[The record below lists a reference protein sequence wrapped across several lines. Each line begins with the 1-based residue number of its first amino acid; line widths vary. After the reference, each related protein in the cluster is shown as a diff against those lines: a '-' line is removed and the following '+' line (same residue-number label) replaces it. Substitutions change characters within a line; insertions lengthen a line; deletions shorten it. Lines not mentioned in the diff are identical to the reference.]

1 MPTKREVL
9 EHYIKQAATLKDVTR
24 AIGNWLASVG
34 TTAAPLAERGL
45 SGIGAKQTAGRLGR
59 AAERQTAGL
68 AAGSPYNEFLMR
80 GSKGVGLIPTNLEDI
95 QRSVGRVSA
104 FNRFRDKER
113 RMMRNLGAG
122 TLGAGGLGLYG
133 GYRGIRSLIGG
144 EEEKPVARKKPAKE
158 EESVEKTSS
167 EKQAGPLL
175 DKVKALLL
183 RLGHASAGPVEA
195 GMGLVGVKPST
206 TGLVGTGR
214 ERARVGQ
221 MPGRLKGTPEKALEG
236 RLTGLGGAVAGAGAL
251 GAGGAGYAGYKAL
264 SGGKGEE
271 KQTAKAPEK
280 KEAPKEKKEPE
291 EKEAQLG
298 TPFTDGL
305 LQFCLERKLDGE
317 QVADLLEK
325 GAQAGGWIGEECQG
339 LLDRMVK

>member
-1 MPTKREVL
+1 
-9 EHYIKQAATLKDVTR
+9 
-24 AIGNWLASVG
+24 
-34 TTAAPLAERGL
+34 
-45 SGIGAKQTAGRLGR
+45 
-59 AAERQTAGL
+59 
-68 AAGSPYNEFLMR
+68 
-80 GSKGVGLIPTNLEDI
+80 
-95 QRSVGRVSA
+95 
-104 FNRFRDKER
+104 
-113 RMMRNLGAG
+113 
-122 TLGAGGLGLYG
+122 
-133 GYRGIRSLIGG
+133 
-144 EEEKPVARKKPAKE
+144 
-158 EESVEKTSS
+158 
-167 EKQAGPLL
+167 
-175 DKVKALLL
+175 
-183 RLGHASAGPVEA
+183 
-195 GMGLVGVKPST
+195 MGLVGVKPSIK
-206 TGLVGTGR
+206 GPVGTGAM
-214 ERARVGQ
+214 RARVGQ

-280 KEAPKEKKEPE
+280 KEAPKEKKEPKEKEAAARLSLGDVLRGGAAGAAGGVVGAGLGRAGAQYAHKVRSDKGKEKKKEAPKEKKEPE